1 MSEYVPN
8 PFSADFD
15 QLDFIASPIF
25 VLEIDDNGVPRYV
38 AFNAYARE
46 QTGYPLSHYIGR
58 PATEVFPQAYGRTA
72 YARHCEVA
80 RTGKTMVYEL
90 DLPLAA
96 GVRSIRT
103 TLVPYCDPETG
114 QQLLYGSSIDVTLEQ
129 ANREKQVSF
138 DTLTKEMEQFVAL
151 AAHDLR
157 APMRNMAT
165 LASLLKEDFVNHGDG
180 KAELLDMME
189 DVARKSMVLISDVLS
204 HARTTSIE
212 EQRSKFNLND
222 LCQDICDVLD
232 PQEEHQFSC
241 TIAEVSTDRTAM
253 QIALRNIID
262 NAIKFG
268 GKIPLK
274 IDIRVQRGAKGM
286 LDVVISDDGGGF
298 SEAAIKFL
306 NGGAFR
312 VDSGYGLL
320 GVRRMVEA
328 RGGTITASNGPDQT
342 GAVIRFCLPGEW
354 LGTLKGMGR
363 MMDEWSKDARDEDPL
378 QRRRA

>member
-1 MSEYVPN
+1 MSEYEPN
-8 PFSADFD
+8 PFSAEFD

-25 VLEIDDNGVPRYV
+25 VLEVDDDGVPRYV
-38 AFNAYARE
+38 AFNANARE
-46 QTGYPLSHYIGR
+46 KTGKSLSHFIGR

-80 RTGKTMVYEL
+80 RTGKTLVYEL
-90 DLPLAA
+90 DLPLAV

-114 QQLLYGSSIDVTLEQ
+114 HQLLYGSSVDVTLEQ
-129 ANREKQVSF
+129 ANREKQVNF

-165 LASLLKEDFVNHGDG
+165 LASLLKEDFVDHGDG

-189 DVARKSMVLISDVLS
+189 DVAKKSMALISDVLS
-204 HARTTSIE
+204 HARTTEIE
-212 EQRSKFNLND
+212 KQRSKFSLSD
-222 LCQDICDVLD
+222 LCQDISDVLD
-232 PQEEHQFSC
+232 PHEEHQFSC
-241 TIAEVSTDRTAM
+241 TMAEVSTDRTTM

-268 GKIPLK
+268 GKTSLK
-274 IDIRVQRGAKGM
+274 IDIRVQRGSKGM

-328 RGGTITASNGPDQT
+328 RGGTITASNGSEKT

-354 LGTLKGMGR
+354 LGTINGMGR
-363 MMDEWSKDARDEDPL
+363 MIDEWSKDARQEHR
-378 QRRRA
+378 QHRRRA

>member
-25 VLEIDDNGVPRYV
+25 VLEIDDDGVPRYV

-46 QTGYPLSHYIGR
+46 QTGKSLSHYIGR
-58 PATEVFPQAYGRTA
+58 PATEVYPHAYGRTA

-80 RTGKTMVYEL
+80 RSGKTMVYEL

-96 GVRSIRT
+96 GTHSIRT

-114 QQLLYGSSIDVTLEQ
+114 QQLLYGSSIDITMEQ

-157 APMRNMAT
+157 APMRNMTT
-165 LASLLKEDFVNHGDG
+165 LASLLKEDFVDLGDG
-180 KAELLDMME
+180 KAQLLDMME
-189 DVARKSMVLISDVLS
+189 DVAKKSMVLISDVLS
-204 HARTTSIE
+204 HARTTGIE
-212 EQRSKFNLND
+212 EQRSIFDLSD

-232 PQEEHQFSC
+232 PHEQHQFSC
-241 TIAEVSTDRTAM
+241 TTAQVATDRAAM

-268 GKIPLK
+268 GKVPLK

-328 RGGTITASNGPDQT
+328 RGGTITASNDCDT
-342 GAVIRFCLPGEW
+342 SGAIIRFCLPGEW
-354 LGTLKGMGR
+354 LGTSTGLGSMI
-363 MMDEWSKDARDEDPL
+363 DEWSKDEREDNRPH
-378 QRRRA
+378 RRRA